1 MFKEQYIRDNEKLQA
16 KEALFM
22 EIQNKLNQEN
32 EKTSRRNSVLRWAAV
47 AAAALLVVGG
57 TLGIVL
63 ANARTTKPGTPDV
76 PQALSADPDRANDAV
91 TAFGSYDEIYQM
103 IDTMLHS
110 RGGTI
115 AGGGMDDVILEEA
128 VPDAD
133 MAAPS
138 AAPMDGGKTTAASD
152 ESGHSETN
160 VQVAG
165 VDEADIIKTDGE
177 YIYYLCENTLY
188 IAKADGKNTQVLSK
202 TSLDDNGDTYWRSS
216 SEMYLLG
223 DRLMII
229 SQGWSVVWVAREGTA
244 SETGHDETRVKIF
257 DVSNPSRPKEVASLG
272 QSGHYVSSR
281 MIGDMVYLVTSQ
293 YVYGVF
299 ENEPITYVPST
310 SVGDQARVL
319 PASDVLVCG
328 RPNESAYTVIG
339 AINLK
344 SGTSHESAKA
354 LFGGTGNIYCSGEH
368 LLIAQS
374 NYEEGVSP
382 IAPDKNG
389 KNVQIT
395 TSESTTK
402 LVLFSLDGGK
412 IEKLAS
418 GSVPGYLLNQFAM
431 DEYKGAFRIV
441 TTVNKWV
448 QYVYTDGV
456 DTYDY
461 ESENYNCL
469 YTLDAELNML
479 GKIENLAKDEWVE
492 SVRFDGDIGYFVTF
506 RQTDPLFAVDLS
518 DPAKPR
524 VLSSLKIPGF
534 SEYLHV
540 YGEGLLF
547 GIGYQA
553 DEDTGRREG
562 VKLSMFDTS
571 NKARV
576 TELTTE
582 RLDATNTVVGYNHKA
597 ILVDV
602 NRNLIAFPADGAYYI
617 YSYSAQKGFEQLKKV
632 GVTND
637 MWSYDLRGLFIGQT
651 FYVVSEKGIAIIDMN
666 TWELENSLR
675 W

>member
-1 MFKEQYIRDNEKLQA
+1 MFKEQYIRDNEKLHA

-22 EIQNKLNQEN
+22 EIQNKLNQED
-32 EKTSRRNSVLRWAAV
+32 KKPSRRNSVLRWAAV

-63 ANARTTKPGTPDV
+63 SNARTIQPGATDTP
-76 PQALSADPDRANDAV
+76 QTLLADAGDAV
-91 TAFGSYDEIYQM
+91 TSFGSYDEIYRM

-110 RGGTI
+110 RGSTMS
-115 AGGGMDDVILEEA
+115 GGGLDDMVLEEA
-128 VPDAD
+128 APEAD
-133 MAAPS
+133 MAAPN
-138 AAPMDGGKTTAASD
+138 AAPMDGSKAAATATD

-177 YIYYLCENTLY
+177 YIYYLYENTLY
-188 IAKADGKNTQVLSK
+188 IARAAGKDTHVLSK
-202 TSLDDNGDTYWRSS
+202 TSLDDSGDTYWRSS

-229 SQGWSVVWVAREGTA
+229 SQGWSVVWVAREG
-244 SETGHDETRVKIF
+244 SPYESGQDETRVKIF
-257 DVSNPSRPKEVASLG
+257 DVSNRNRPKEVTSLG

-310 SVGDQARVL
+310 SVGNEARTL
-319 PASDVLVCG
+319 PATDVLVCG
-328 RPNESAYTVIG
+328 TPNESAYTVIG

-374 NYEEGVSP
+374 SYTEDISP
-382 IAPDKNG
+382 IAPGKNG

-402 LVLFSLDGGK
+402 LVLFSLDDGR

-518 DPAKPR
+518 DPSKPR

-571 NKARV
+571 NKAKV

-602 NRNLIAFPADGAYYI
+602 TRNLIAFPADGAYYI
-617 YSYSAQKGFEQLKKV
+617 YSYDAQKGFEQLKKV
-632 GVTND
+632 GVSND
-637 MWSYDLRGLFIGQT
+637 MWSDGLRGLFIGKT
-651 FYVVSEKGIAIIDMN
+651 FYVVSEKGITVIDMN
-666 TWELENSLR
+666 AWEIENSVK

>member
-1 MFKEQYIRDNEKLQA
+1 MFKEQYIRDNEKLHA

-22 EIQNKLNQEN
+22 EIQDKLNQESK
-32 EKTSRRNSVLRWAAV
+32 KTSRRSTVLRWTAV

-63 ANARTTKPGTPDV
+63 ANARTTKPGPADH
-76 PQALSADPDRANDAV
+76 PQVLSADAADTV
-91 TAFGSYDEIYQM
+91 KAFDSYDELYNTIISM
-103 IDTMLHS
+103 NS
-110 RGGTI
+110 GRG
-115 AGGGMDDVILEEA
+115 AVLGGMTDDIAVEEEA
-128 VPDAD
+128 SSAD

-138 AAPMDGGKTTAASD
+138 AAPAEGATGATTQANDGG
-152 ESGHSETN
+152 SGHSETN

-177 YIYYLCENTLY
+177 YIYYIYDNTLY
-188 IAKADGKNTQVLSK
+188 IARAAGKDTQVLSK
-202 TSLDDNGDTYWRSS
+202 TSLDDSGDTYWRSS
-216 SEMYLLG
+216 AEMYLLG

-229 SQGWSVVWVAREGTA
+229 SQGWSVVWVAREG
-244 SETGHDETRVKIF
+244 SPYESGQNETRVMIF
-257 DVSNPSRPKEVASLG
+257 DVSNRNRPKEVTTLG
-272 QSGHYVSSR
+272 QSGSYVSSR

-299 ENEPITYVPST
+299 KNEPITYVPST
-310 SVGDQARVL
+310 SVNDEARVL

-328 RPNESAYTVIG
+328 TPNESAYTVIG

-344 SGTSHESAKA
+344 SGTAHQSAKA

-374 NYEEGVSP
+374 NYTEDVRP

-395 TSESTTK
+395 ASESTTK
-402 LVLFSLDGGK
+402 LVLFSLDDGK

-418 GSVPGYLLNQFAM
+418 GAVPGYLLNQFAM
-431 DEYKGAFRIV
+431 DEYKGVFRIV

-448 QYVYTDGV
+448 QYIYTDGV

-518 DPAKPR
+518 DPNRPK

-571 NKARV
+571 NKAKV

-617 YSYSAQKGFEQLKKV
+617 YSYDAQKGFEQLKKV
-632 GVTND
+632 GVSND
-637 MWSYDLRGLFIGQT
+637 MWSDGLRGLFIDKT
-651 FYVVSEKGIAIIDMN
+651 FYVVSEKGITVIDMN
-666 TWELENSLR
+666 AWEVETSLK